1 MPVLCQQNINFLKKT
16 LLPSP
21 YLSKKHHPFINTML
35 SRYFFFQ
42 IVNAQPPAVMPILGQ
57 KSVYYVN
64 TTKNFMA

>member
-1 MPVLCQQNINFLKKT
+1 
-16 LLPSP
+16 
-21 YLSKKHHPFINTML
+21 ML

-57 KSVYYVN
+57 KSVNYVN